1 MRFVRFS
8 AVLRGFFVLKACFA
22 SPKGPDRPGSE
33 PMEGAP
39 ELWRGAGEDTGRS
52 DRIRGGDGGDRGHG
66 ADRRCCRGAELK
78 RVPEAGTP
86 EPYRT
91 GSGCFGAAQGILDRN
106 RGAEGRSPA
115 EQCLDGK
122 VEGVSRRWRGRAG
135 VRMAMSRRRLRDD
148 VPGAGAVA
156 GVQTAGLWGNAPA
169 AGRRSGF
176 RGTGLLR
183 LGCGVVFRGAGMVVG
198 ILGRRSGGGA
208 EVRVRTCSL
217 RP

>member
-52 DRIRGGDGGDRGHG
+52 DRIRGGGGDRGHG

-115 EQCLDGK
+115 GQCLDGK

-148 VPGAGAVA
+148 VPGAGCGRCSDG
-156 GVQTAGLWGNAPA
+156 GV